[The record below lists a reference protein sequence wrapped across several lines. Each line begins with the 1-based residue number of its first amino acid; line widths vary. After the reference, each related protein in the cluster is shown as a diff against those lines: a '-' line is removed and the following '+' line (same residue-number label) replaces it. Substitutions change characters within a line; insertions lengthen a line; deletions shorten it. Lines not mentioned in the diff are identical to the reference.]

1 MRIIQPASSMSTQA
15 APVGAQGQS
24 VPASTFQA
32 RLGPAGGASAS
43 APGGPLP
50 SGGDILQQTFQDMKQ
65 MLRLQYELSRG
76 TSSLISNVL
85 KTRHDTAKN
94 SIQNIR

>member
-1 MRIIQPASSMSTQA
+1 MRIIQPASGMSSQA
-15 APVGAQGQS
+15 ALVGTQGQS
-24 VPASTFQA
+24 VPASAFQS
-32 RLGPAGGASAS
+32 RLSPSAGASSS

-50 SGGDILQQTFQDMKQ
+50 SGGDILQNTFQEMRG

-76 TSSLISNVL
+76 TTTLISNVL
-85 KTRHDTAKN
+85 KTRHETAKN